1 MGEMLVV
8 QSKVRDFL
16 QKKVKGMR
24 VSGDFAAALSKK
36 VEELV
41 MEAAK
46 RAKANGRSTVR
57 PYDL

>member
-1 MGEMLVV
+1 
-8 QSKVRDFL
+8 
-16 QKKVKGMR
+16 MR